1 MLSKFG
7 LILAAEAALN
17 DSCPD
22 ESIELEQ
29 VCTTDCQNQYA
40 KCVLICAGDQTC
52 TSSCGREVVFC
63 EESCPCHDSCFEGC
77 PCESHYCSLEG
88 HC

>member
-7 LILAAEAALN
+7 LVLAAEAALN

-40 KCVLICAGDQTC
+40 KCVLNCAGDQTC
-52 TSSCGREVVFC
+52 TSSCGRDVVFC
-63 EESCPCHDSCFEGC
+63 EESCPCHDSCFDGC
-77 PCESHYCSLEG
+77 PCESNYCSLEG